1 MNLVLIMYLDRMSTL
16 ADISCISN
24 VSMIQTTHLNETSST
39 TQNRK
44 STDEF
49 ETTVESIDLT
59 KSTSDLFLDGCK
71 VQGDVCLGG
80 GGGNLERGRENAEVA
95 MYRIFNYANCAY
107 IESLCN
113 CKWVDAPI
121 CCTGKRILRSA
132 GIQKDGCIIFDVGMF
147 LVSQRIFCITFQ
159 NDSSMIVHGM
169 EKKG

>member
-1 MNLVLIMYLDRMSTL
+1 MYLDRMSTL

-71 VQGDVCLGG
+71 VQWDVCLSFEGG
-80 GGGNLERGRENAEVA
+80 GVEFWKGREKKLKLQCRRKNLIMV
-95 MYRIFNYANCAY
+95 
-107 IESLCN
+107 
-113 CKWVDAPI
+113 
-121 CCTGKRILRSA
+121 
-132 GIQKDGCIIFDVGMF
+132 
-147 LVSQRIFCITFQ
+147 
-159 NDSSMIVHGM
+159 IVHIVRVYVIVNGWM
-169 EKKG
+169 LQYAVLGRGC

>member
-1 MNLVLIMYLDRMSTL
+1 MYLDRMSTL

-71 VQGDVCLGG
+71 VQVDVYLSFGG
-80 GGGNLERGRENAEVA
+80 WGEWNFGRGER
-95 MYRIFNYANCAY
+95 
-107 IESLCN
+107 ES
-113 CKWVDAPI
+113 
-121 CCTGKRILRSA
+121 
-132 GIQKDGCIIFDVGMF
+132 
-147 LVSQRIFCITFQ
+147 
-159 NDSSMIVHGM
+159 
-169 EKKG
+169 

>member
-71 VQGDVCLGG
+71 VQGDVCLSRGG
-80 GGGNLERGRENAEVA
+80 GGG
-95 MYRIFNYANCAY
+95 
-107 IESLCN
+107 
-113 CKWVDAPI
+113 
-121 CCTGKRILRSA
+121 IL
-132 GIQKDGCIIFDVGMF
+132 
-147 LVSQRIFCITFQ
+147 
-159 NDSSMIVHGM
+159 
-169 EKKG
+169 